1 MRQLVINER
10 LTELERE
17 FAEGWARGTLK
28 KYGLTKE
35 EIDRIIEAKKDMLVE
50 TAKEWK
56 QGLLRVF
63 APEIA
68 KRKLT
73 EVVE

>member
-1 MRQLVINER
+1 MVINSR
-10 LTELERE
+10 LTPLERK
-17 FAEGWARGTLK
+17 FAEEWARGTLK

-35 EIDRIIEAKKDMLVE
+35 EIDKIIEEKKDMLVE

-56 QGLLRVF
+56 QGLLEVF
-63 APEIA
+63 TPEIA